1 MPKVN
6 HRAKGRHASSIDD
19 IKARNSGEFVEK
31 GKGKGKGKDK
41 PQEESEEESEEEE
54 QDTTKEPQGKTRGTA
69 GMEVENPNLKVRNE
83 ERDGV
88 ELTRKQREEIQKAAA
103 KKRYEERH
111 KAGKTDEA
119 MADLARLQEV
129 KQRREEAA
137 KKREAEAKEAAEKEA
152 EKGKKGGMSSEVRD
166 ALGGEAARMRGERS
180 QAKKDTEEPKRTEGP
195 GRAQLDHFTTY
206 AGSEE
211 DKKPKAP
218 IEAPKKD
225 GSIQSCRAQEEDFM

>member
-103 KKRYEERH
+103 KK
-111 KAGKTDEA
+111 T
-119 MADLARLQEV
+119 L
-129 KQRREEAA
+129 RRAP
-137 KKREAEAKEAAEKEA
+137 
-152 EKGKKGGMSSEVRD
+152 
-166 ALGGEAARMRGERS
+166 
-180 QAKKDTEEPKRTEGP
+180 Q
-195 GRAQLDHFTTY
+195 GRQD
-206 AGSEE
+206 
-211 DKKPKAP
+211 
-218 IEAPKKD
+218 
-225 GSIQSCRAQEEDFM
+225 

>member
-1 MPKVN
+1 
-6 HRAKGRHASSIDD
+6 
-19 IKARNSGEFVEK
+19 
-31 GKGKGKGKDK
+31 
-41 PQEESEEESEEEE
+41 
-54 QDTTKEPQGKTRGTA
+54 
-69 GMEVENPNLKVRNE
+69 
-83 ERDGV
+83 
-88 ELTRKQREEIQKAAA
+88 
-103 KKRYEERH
+103 
-111 KAGKTDEA
+111 

-180 QAKKDTEEPKRTEGP
+180 QAKKKDTEEPKRTEGP